1 MKSPIILQ
9 PIYQTRVWGGRNLG
23 TVYGRDLPGDE
34 SLLIGESWDVVDRP
48 EAQSVVIGGQYV
60 GRTLGEL
67 WRDQRDEVFGS
78 DAPDRERFP
87 ILGKILDVR
96 QTLSVQ
102 VHPPPGIAE
111 KLGGESK
118 SEFWVASKVEKGA
131 LWYAGLKT
139 GIGRETFEK
148 SMRAGTTAECL
159 HQLPVGEGDGLYV
172 PSGTV
177 HALGAGQMVFEIQEN
192 SDTTFRVY
200 DWGRVA
206 AGGVGR
212 ELHNEEAMQSINF
225 VATECVP
232 VTKND
237 GCLFAGSEFRVE
249 RMVLPP
255 RARRVLSPG
264 FSVVALVSGAVTCG
278 GQSFGAGDY
287 FLLPANE
294 AGGMVVESSVQAAEE
309 GSSLLRVTWP

>member
-9 PIYQTRVWGGRNLG
+9 PIYQARVWGGRDLG

-48 EAQSVVIGGQYV
+48 EAQSVVIGGRYG

-67 WRDQRDEVFGS
+67 WRERRDEVFGG

-87 ILGKILDVR
+87 ILCKILDVH

-111 KLGGESK
+111 KLGGEPK
-118 SEFWVASKVEKGA
+118 SEFWVASKVANGA
-131 LWYAGLKT
+131 LWYAGLKA
-139 GIGRETFEK
+139 GIGREIFEK
-148 SMRAGTTAECL
+148 SMRADTTAECL
-159 HQLPVGEGDGLYV
+159 HQLAVGEGDGLYV

-192 SDTTFRVY
+192 SDTTYRVY
-200 DWGRVA
+200 DWGREA
-206 AGGVGR
+206 ENGGQR
-212 ELHNEEAMQSINF
+212 ELHREEAMQSINF
-225 VATECVP
+225 AYSECVP
-232 VTKND
+232 VTKNE
-237 GCLFAGSEFRVE
+237 GCLLEGPEFQVE
-249 RMVLPP
+249 KIVLPP
-255 RARRVLSPG
+255 GAARVFPPG
-264 FSVVALVSGAVTCG
+264 FSVVALVSGAVACG
-278 GQSFGAGDY
+278 GQSFGPGDY

-294 AGGMVVESSVQAAEE
+294 TEGVVVESSGLAPA
-309 GSSLLRVTWP
+309 GGAFLLRVTWP